1 VVPGSSGSVADE
13 EEALSVAREIGYPVL
28 LKAASGGGGRGMR
41 LAHNDISL
49 VNSMHAARA
58 EAEVA
63 FGDSTIYIE
72 KWVDQPR
79 HVEVQIMGDNH
90 GNVIHLLERDCSVQ
104 RRHQKVVEESP
115 CAALP
120 KDVRRKL
127 HRTAVKLAKSIGYT
141 NAGTVEF
148 IVDKDNRFYFIEVNA
163 RIQVEHPVTEMVTGI
178 DLVKEQLRVAAGE
191 KLSVS
196 QDRVKVNGHAIEC
209 RINAEDPDDDFKPC
223 PGRITSVIP
232 PGGPGV
238 RLDSHI
244 YAGYEVPSLYDS
256 LLGKLIVYKPTRE
269 EAIVTMRRALDE
281 FVIEGIKTNLPLH
294 RRTMRNTAFV
304 GGEYNTAFIDKHMLK
319 H

>member
-1 VVPGSSGSVADE
+1 
-13 EEALSVAREIGYPVL
+13 
-28 LKAASGGGGRGMR
+28 MR
-41 LAHNDISL
+41 LARNDMSL
-49 VNSMHAARA
+49 LNSMHAARA
-58 EAEVA
+58 EAEIA
-63 FGDSTIYIE
+63 FGNGDVYLEKFIE
-72 KWVDQPR
+72 QPR
-79 HVEVQIMGDNH
+79 HVEVQIIADSK
-90 GNVIHLLERDCSVQ
+90 GNVVHLMERDCSVQ
-104 RRHQKVVEESP
+104 RRNQKVVEETP
-115 CAALP
+115 CPSLP
-120 KDVRRKL
+120 DKIRRKL
-127 HRTAVKLAKSIGYT
+127 HDSAVKLAKAVGFT

-148 IVDKDNRFYFIEVNA
+148 VLDPENRFYFIEVNA
-163 RIQVEHPVTEMVTGI
+163 RIQVEHPVTEMVTGV

-256 LLGKLIVYKPTRE
+256 LLGKLIVHKPTRE

-281 FVIEGIKTNLPLH
+281 FVIEGIKTNLPMH
-294 RRTMRNTAFV
+294 RRIMRNTVFV
-304 GGEYNTAFIDKHMLK
+304 GGEYNTAFIEKHMLK